1 MMAVRPEESGDE
13 AAIKSVTAAAFADMP
28 YSDQSEPLII
38 ERLRAAG
45 VLAVSLVAEDDGV
58 IVGHV
63 GFSPVTLSGG
73 EGGWYGLGPISVVPV
88 HQGRGIGTAL
98 VREGL
103 DRLRALDAAGCVLL
117 GDPDYY
123 RRFGFSN
130 DHGLVLP
137 NVPARYFQS
146 LLLRGPE
153 AFGIVTFHPGFYGT
167 AQ

>member
-1 MMAVRPEESGDE
+1 MMTVRPEQAGDE
-13 AAIKSVTAAAFADMP
+13 AAIKTVTAAAFADMP

-45 VLAVSLVAEDDGV
+45 VLAVSLVAEEDGV

-63 GFSPVTLSGG
+63 AFSPVTLSGG
-73 EGGWYGLGPISVVPV
+73 ESGWYGLGPISVTPG
-88 HQGRGIGTAL
+88 HQGSGIGAAL

-123 RRFGFSN
+123 HRFGFSN
-130 DHGLVLP
+130 EHSLVLP
-137 NVPARYFQS
+137 DVPAQYFQS
-146 LLLRGPE
+146 LLLHGPE
-153 AFGIVTFHPGFYGT
+153 ALGIVTFHPGFYGT

>member
-1 MMAVRPEESGDE
+1 MMAVRPEEAGDE
-13 AAIKSVTAAAFADMP
+13 AAIAAVTAAAFAGVP
-28 YSDQSEPLII
+28 YSDQNEPLII

-45 VLAVSLVAEDDGV
+45 ALVVSLVAEDDGV
-58 IVGHV
+58 IVGHI
-63 GFSPVTLSGG
+63 GFSPVALSGG
-73 EGGWYGLGPISVVPV
+73 EGGWYGLGPVSVAPDR
-88 HQGRGIGTAL
+88 QGRGVGSAL
-98 VREGL
+98 VRKGL
-103 DRLRALDAAGCVLL
+103 DRLRALNAAGCVVL
-117 GDPDYY
+117 GELAYY

-146 LLLRGPE
+146 LLLHGPE